1 MTEYPDYNRA
11 TNAAYEVLKVYD
23 GRYPKIDI
31 FHLLLMYNDRISI
44 HTYTECAK
52 RKGVSVH
59 EFVDNCV
66 ESEMGFTF
74 FDRKKKRWEIF
85 YNDTKCETT
94 IRFTLAHEL
103 GHIVL
108 EHDEDNDVHDKEA
121 NCFARNLLAPVPV
134 RDGYQLEKID
144 DYCECF
150 NISDLMAKVVKDLSG
165 SDSYYI
171 TQENYDEIFG
181 RAYVSISGCSLAELY
196 Y

>member
-1 MTEYPDYNRA
+1 MSECPDYNRA
-11 TNAAYEVLKVYD
+11 TNAAYEVLKLYD
-23 GRYPKIDI
+23 GRYPQIDI
-31 FHLLLMYNDRISI
+31 FHLLLMYRDCISI
-44 HTYTECAK
+44 HTYTECAA
-52 RKGVSVH
+52 REGVSVR
-59 EFVDNCV
+59 EFVDDYA
-66 ESEMGFTF
+66 ESEMGFTI
-74 FDRKKKRWEIF
+74 FDRKNKRWEIF

-103 GHIVL
+103 GHIAL
-108 EHDEDNDVHDKEA
+108 EHDEDKDIHDKEA
-121 NCFARNLLAPVPV
+121 NCFARNPLAPVPV

-150 NISDLMAKVVKDLSG
+150 NISDLMAKVVKDLSS

-171 TQENYDEIFG
+171 TQENYNEIFG

>member
-31 FHLLLMYNDRISI
+31 FHLLLMYSDRVSI
-44 HTYTECAK
+44 HTYTECAA
-52 RKGVSVH
+52 REGVSVR
-59 EFVDNCV
+59 EFVDDYA
-66 ESEMGFTF
+66 ESEMGFTI
-74 FDRKKKRWEIF
+74 FDIKNKRWEIF

-103 GHIVL
+103 GHIVF
-108 EHDEDNDVHDKEA
+108 EHNEDNDVHDKEA

-134 RDGYQLEKID
+134 RDGYKLEKID

-150 NISDLMAKVVKDLSG
+150 NISDSMAKVVKDLNS

-171 TQENYDEIFG
+171 TRENYNEIFD
-181 RAYVSISGCSLAELY
+181 RAYVSIIGGSLPELLY
-196 Y
+196 